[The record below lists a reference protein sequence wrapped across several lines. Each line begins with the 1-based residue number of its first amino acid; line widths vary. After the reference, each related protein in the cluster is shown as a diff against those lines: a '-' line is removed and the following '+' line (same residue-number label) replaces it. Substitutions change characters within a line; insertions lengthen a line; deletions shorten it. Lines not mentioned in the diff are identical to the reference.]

1 MLDVRRMKILREVA
15 AHGSFSAAAE
25 ALAYTQSAI
34 SQQIAALEREVG
46 TKLVERNARGVWLTD
61 AGEALV
67 RHTEAVLTNLA
78 EAEAELEAIAGIRGG
93 RVRLASFQT
102 AGSAIVPQTIATFRV
117 RHPGVELS
125 LIEAEPHEAI
135 PALRAGE
142 LDVAIVV
149 EPNGITEDNGSG
161 LDRMPLLDDPMYVA
175 LPLEHEL
182 VKKVRVRIKDLAAE
196 QWINPPLT
204 YACSGF
210 VMRACAAAGF
220 EPHVTFETDDYLAV
234 QGLVAAGVGIA
245 LIPELA
251 LTTVRDDIVIR
262 TLGNQAPVRHV
273 TAISLS
279 GYRAPAT
286 EAMLA
291 VLGEVS
297 EAYTAERERAVKA
310 S

>member
-1 MLDVRRMKILREVA
+1 
-15 AHGSFSAAAE
+15 
-25 ALAYTQSAI
+25 
-34 SQQIAALEREVG
+34 
-46 TKLVERNARGVWLTD
+46 
-61 AGEALV
+61 
-67 RHTEAVLTNLA
+67 
-78 EAEAELEAIAGIRGG
+78 
-93 RVRLASFQT
+93 
-102 AGSAIVPQTIATFRV
+102 
-117 RHPGVELS
+117 
-125 LIEAEPHEAI
+125 
-135 PALRAGE
+135 
-142 LDVAIVV
+142 
-149 EPNGITEDNGSG
+149 
-161 LDRMPLLDDPMYVA
+161 
-175 LPLEHEL
+175 
-182 VKKVRVRIKDLAAE
+182 VRVRIKDLAAE